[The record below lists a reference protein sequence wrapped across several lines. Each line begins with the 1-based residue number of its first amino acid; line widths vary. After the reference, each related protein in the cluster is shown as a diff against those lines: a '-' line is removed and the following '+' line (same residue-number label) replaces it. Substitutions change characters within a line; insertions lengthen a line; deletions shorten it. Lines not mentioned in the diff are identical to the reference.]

1 MYKRQLLGW
10 SPKDDT
16 EIFSPQELVER
27 FSLEAVNHSAAKFDI
42 TKCRWVNQQHII
54 ALPPEEF
61 AAKARPFCL
70 QAGLPDSGILN
81 EAIATVQTKVQTLA
95 EVPDKIRFFFHL
107 SMDPEAL
114 AKVQPEAVELLSKLA
129 DRLEREPVW
138 DGHELIGV
146 LKAFAKENG
155 VKMGAVMFPARV
167 ALTGLSG
174 GPDLSAVFSLLGK
187 EESLKRIRAFS
198 LN

>member
-1 MYKRQLLGW
+1 M
-10 SPKDDT
+10 
-16 EIFSPQELVER
+16 
-27 FSLEAVNHSAAKFDI
+27 NHSAAKFDI

-70 QAGLPDSGILN
+70 QAGLPDSGILD

-95 EVPDKIRFFFHL
+95 EVPDKIRFFFDL

-155 VKMGAVMFPARV
+155 VGAVMFP
-167 ALTGLSG
+167 GW
-174 GPDLSAVFSLLGK
+174 PSLG
-187 EESLKRIRAFS
+187 
-198 LN
+198 